1 LTEETVEGD
10 ASDVASGRSLG
21 RTSFDK
27 REFLLPEMADLA
39 CDHLAEAGV
48 IGDLNTLF
56 CGSSG
61 RREENCG
68 GVHGDMLTEEGD
80 SVVEGTFVDSPT
92 QPGTL
97 SVTTSPSY
105 SKPELL
111 CTIGRPSPLFIG
123 FQDSLNWGFS
133 DGEPMLDDETEA
145 PDSDDAERM
154 GGCSKEC
161 EAELGEP

>member
-1 LTEETVEGD
+1 LTEEIVEGD
-10 ASDVASGRSLG
+10 ASELASRRSLG

-27 REFLLPEMADLA
+27 REFLLPERADLA
-39 CDHLAEAGV
+39 CDHFADAGV
-48 IGDLNTLF
+48 IGDLNTLL

-61 RREENCG
+61 RREGNC
-68 GVHGDMLTEEGD
+68 GVHGDVVTEEGD
-80 SVVEGTFVDSPT
+80 CVVERTIVDSPT

-97 SVTTSPSY
+97 SVTTRFSY

-111 CTIGRPSPLFIG
+111 CTIGSPRPFDIG
-123 FQDSLNWGFS
+123 FQDSVNWWFS
-133 DGEPMLDDETEA
+133 DGEPMLDEETEA
-145 PDSDDAERM
+145 PDSDEADRM